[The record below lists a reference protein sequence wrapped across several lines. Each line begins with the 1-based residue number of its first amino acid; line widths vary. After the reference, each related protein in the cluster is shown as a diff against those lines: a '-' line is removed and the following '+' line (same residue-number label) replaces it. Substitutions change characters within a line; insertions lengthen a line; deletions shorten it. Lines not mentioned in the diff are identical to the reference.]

1 MIYDIEDGIFDR
13 DAIEAACTNH
23 GYQMLKFHFTEG
35 NDGRENK
42 FFAWLA
48 PIEPSAGLSLES
60 LYGMEAELQDTDDD
74 DDISLSVEI
83 RGDVVEIRVYE

>member
-13 DAIEAACTNH
+13 EAIEAVCTNH
-23 GYQMLKFHFTEG
+23 GYQMLKFHFMEG

-48 PIEPSAGLSLES
+48 PIEPSAGLSPES
-60 LYGMEAELQDTDDD
+60 LYGMEAELQDTGDDD
-74 DDISLSVEI
+74 DTSLSVEM
-83 RGDVVEIRVYE
+83 RGDVVEITAWE